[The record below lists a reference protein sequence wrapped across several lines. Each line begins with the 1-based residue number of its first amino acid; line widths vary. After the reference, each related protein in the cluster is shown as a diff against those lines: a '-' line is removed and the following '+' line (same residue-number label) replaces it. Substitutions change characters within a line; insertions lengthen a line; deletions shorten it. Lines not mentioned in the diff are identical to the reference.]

1 MSVALFIFL
10 METLHPTRMYG
21 IDLGDY
27 QGDGSR
33 VKRLVREDALI
44 SGDGQSGIFTW
55 REKSHRKV
63 ISIIILVWPS
73 PLIVVVPCTGLLVYL
88 DNFPSILCVCC

>member
-33 VKRLVREDALI
+33 AKRLLREDALMN
-44 SGDGQSGIFTW
+44 GDGRSGIFTW
-55 REKSHRKV
+55 REKTQRKAM
-63 ISIIILVWPS
+63 SIITLV
-73 PLIVVVPCTGLLVYL
+73 
-88 DNFPSILCVCC
+88 